1 MGSRTEPW
9 RSLVG
14 VAAIALAALA
24 ASSRPA
30 AAAEPGVNVASAD
43 PASFAMAAQSGA
55 RWVRAFMAWSA
66 IEPQPGVIDAAALEP
81 YRQAARTLS
90 ASGVHVVWVVLSA
103 PAWASQTGVA
113 GGPPARPA
121 EFARFLHAVA
131 ERMRGTVAAYEIWN
145 EPDGDVFWRAPPDA
159 VRYAAVLRAA
169 YPAIKAADPHAAVL
183 FGGLTG
189 NDYAFLEQ
197 AYGAGARPYF
207 DAVAVH
213 TDIPCE
219 LRAPRRFVRDRSGA
233 ISRWSFLGYR
243 TVRAT
248 MLAHGDRRPIWMTEL
263 GWSASTVPCAS
274 GLWAGRKAAG
284 IGESL
289 QAAYLADAYACLAA
303 DPYVKVA
310 LWFQLADA
318 IPDETLGV
326 RYGLARLDGSRRPA
340 WTAFTRVM
348 TAAGTPPGD
357 CRPHY
362 AGPRVT
368 IGVRRLARGSLVMH
382 GHISAELD
390 VARVT
395 VRLDGRLV
403 YRRLAPPAD
412 VVVRLP
418 GRASR
423 GRHTVRVGVLD
434 AAGNAGHAT
443 ARVGG

>member
-9 RSLVG
+9 RLLAG
-14 VAAIALAALA
+14 VAAIALVTLA

-66 IEPQPGVIDAAALEP
+66 IEPQPGVIDADALEP
-81 YRQAARTLS
+81 YRHAARTLS
-90 ASGVHVVWVVLSA
+90 ASGVQVVWVVLGA
-103 PAWASQTGVA
+103 PAWASETGVV
-113 GGPPARPA
+113 GGPPARA
-121 EFARFLHAVA
+121 SDFARFLHAVA
-131 ERMRGTVAAYEIWN
+131 ETMRGTVGAYEIWN
-145 EPDGDVFWRAPPDA
+145 EPDGDVFWRAPPDP
-159 VRYAAVLRAA
+159 VRYAGVLRAA

-189 NDYAFLEQ
+189 NHYAFLED
-197 AYGAGARPYF
+197 AYAAGARPYF

-219 LRAPRRFVRDRSGA
+219 LRAPRRFVRDRGGG

-243 TVRAT
+243 TVRAV
-248 MLAHGDRRPIWMTEL
+248 MLSHGDRRPIWMTEL
-263 GWSASTVPCAS
+263 GWSASTVPCIS
-274 GLWAGRKAAG
+274 GVWAGRKAAG

-289 QAAYLADAYACLAA
+289 QAAYLTDAYACLAA

-310 LWFQLADA
+310 LWFQLSDA
-318 IPDETLGV
+318 IPDEAPGV
-326 RYGLARLDGSRRPA
+326 RYGLARLDGTRRPA
-340 WTAFTRVM
+340 WTTFTRVV
-348 TAAGTPPGD
+348 AAGGAPPGD
-357 CRPHY
+357 CRAQY

-368 IGVRRLARGSLVMH
+368 IGLRRLARGALLVH
-382 GHISAELD
+382 AHISAELG

-403 YRRLAPPAD
+403 HRRLEPPAD
-412 VVVRLP
+412 VAVRLP
-418 GRASR
+418 ARATR

-443 ARVGG
+443 VRLGG